1 VAGHLYCLTLMVL
14 LWGLPSVKDALNKIY
29 LQKITVTGYHEKV
42 VKGVSTLRTASKKQ
56 AT

>member
-1 VAGHLYCLTLMVL
+1 MAGHLYCLTLMVL